1 MPKKI
6 AVLLATY
13 GEVEEVSFKKL
24 YPNSSRIL
32 YYITSRIA
40 NLPKPLQIFIATM
53 RSLKRKSYW
62 KKLGYR
68 SKLNEITRSQAK
80 ALQSILNQ
88 ESNKV
93 TYVVRDAYY
102 FTPPHFE
109 DVVRSVQEFDA
120 IITVPMI
127 PVESEFACG
136 IACYIKFNEFQDLA
150 LHKTRIL
157 KHLWNDERLFEICV
171 NHIFEHLPKNLPTK
185 LGLALT
191 AHGTLVKD
199 TNGETPKI
207 NTGYEETLMFFEKLK
222 SAIERD
228 KRNIFSSIKLGAM
241 NHKFGGEWMPETLEK
256 ALQEF
261 KAEGIDEIVMFPF
274 GFFADNSEADLEGV
288 EEAKAAGFKVHYVSC
303 LNDSPAFMQW
313 LANRVKHVSE
323 WFELTSPTT

>member
-24 YPNSSRIL
+24 YSNSSRIL

-109 DVVRSVQEFDA
+109 DVVRSVQDFDA

-127 PVESEFACG
+127 PLS
-136 IACYIKFNEFQDLA
+136 
-150 LHKTRIL
+150 
-157 KHLWNDERLFEICV
+157 
-171 NHIFEHLPKNLPTK
+171 PNLPAELRATLSSMSFKTLHSTK
-185 LGLALT
+185 RAFSNT
-191 AHGTLVKD
+191 CGTMSVS
-199 TNGETPKI
+199 
-207 NTGYEETLMFFEKLK
+207 LK
-222 SAIERD
+222 SARITSLNISP
-228 KRNIFSSIKLGAM
+228 KTCQRNS
-241 NHKFGGEWMPETLEK
+241 
-256 ALQEF
+256 
-261 KAEGIDEIVMFPF
+261 
-274 GFFADNSEADLEGV
+274 DLRSPHTAHWSKTPT
-288 EEAKAAGFKVHYVSC
+288 AKHQKST
-303 LNDSPAFMQW
+303 PATK
-313 LANRVKHVSE
+313 KH
-323 WFELTSPTT
+323 